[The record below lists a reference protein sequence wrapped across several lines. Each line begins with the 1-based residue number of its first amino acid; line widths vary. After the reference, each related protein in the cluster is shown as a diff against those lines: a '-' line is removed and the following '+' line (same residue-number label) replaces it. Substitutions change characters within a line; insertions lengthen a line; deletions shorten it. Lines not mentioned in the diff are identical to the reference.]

1 MEKPRQWRAVMREEI
16 RDYVKQYGILI
27 PVSLAAALLCYG
39 FLVFSGTIRIDT
51 EELLNH
57 PGSKLGWL
65 TIGRFGLAFLKN
77 LLGLATHS
85 ALKSGILFFLFFWLG
100 GNLLTFGIYHF
111 SGKRAYP
118 YWIFLLL
125 YGTSN
130 IWSYQIY
137 FSVQQA
143 EAACA
148 MFLLVAAA
156 WLTVW
161 ACFAAKG
168 AARVIG
174 AAVSLPLLVLG
185 FGAYQALAAYYI
197 AVCLVFF
204 LAWLENSE
212 RSGTDA
218 GPGQER
224 RAQNRKLLRGCAGIL
239 LLFVVAYVAYRVIA
253 DTWFMATAD
262 YMEGQLGWG
271 RYPVT
276 DCLKNVLRTVK
287 NVLTGIGPRNF
298 SFYAVGV
305 LVTAALVLRR
315 WRKTER
321 TQRGLRFWLRILA
334 LLGLAVSP
342 FLMTIYMGEML
353 VTRAQFALPVAAAFF
368 GMYAA
373 DGISLRWCRRLCT
386 VSVMLALAVQCGYNL
401 RLAYTDVQRFDSDA
415 GKTEQLVA
423 MLCEENGGILPTQ
436 PVVFVGYQQA
446 EMPEWCRRTEMYGWS
461 FYEWDYSSAQPTGAT
476 HRIAGFVQ
484 AYTGNVLNETADEE
498 QKRLAA
504 ELAGELSDFPADGC
518 MAVTEDFIVVR
529 LSETGEAPATDWW

>member
-65 TIGRFGLAFLKN
+65 TIGRFGLAFLKD

-85 ALKSGILFFLFFWLG
+85 ALKSGILFFLFFWMG
-100 GNLLTFGIYHF
+100 GNLLTFGVYHF

-130 IWSYQIY
+130 IWSYQVY

-143 EAACA
+143 EIACA
-148 MFLLVAAA
+148 MLLLVAAA

-161 ACFAAKG
+161 ACFVAKG
-168 AARVIG
+168 AARAIG
-174 AAVSLPLLVLG
+174 VVTLPFLVLG
-185 FGAYQALAAYYI
+185 FGVYQALAAYYI

-204 LAWLENSE
+204 LAWLENSA
-212 RSGTDA
+212 RSRADA
-218 GPGQER
+218 GQER
-224 RAQNRKLLRGCAGIL
+224 RAQNRQLLWGCVGIL
-239 LLFVVAYVAYRVIA
+239 LLFAVSYVTYRVIA

-287 NVLTGIGPRNF
+287 NVLAGVGPRNF

-305 LVTAALVLRR
+305 FVTAALVLRR
-315 WRKTER
+315 WKKTER
-321 TQRGLRFWLRILA
+321 TKRDLRFRLRLLA
-334 LLGLAVSP
+334 LLGLAASP

-353 VTRAQFALPVAAAFF
+353 VTRSQFALPVAAAFF

-373 DGISLRWCRRLCT
+373 DGINLRWCKRLFT
-386 VSVMLALAVQCGYNL
+386 VSVVLALAVQCTYNL
-401 RLAYTDVQRFDSDA
+401 RLAYTDVQRFAGDA
-415 GKTEQLVA
+415 DKTEQMVA
-423 MLCEENGGILPTQ
+423 MLCEENGGALPTQ

-484 AYTGNVLNETADEE
+484 AYTGNVLNGTADEKE
-498 QKRLAA
+498 KRLAA
-504 ELAGELSDFPADGC
+504 ELAAELADFPSDGC
-518 MAVTEDFIVVR
+518 MAATEDLIVVR
-529 LSETGEAPATDWW
+529 LSEPGEAPETDWW

>member
-1 MEKPRQWRAVMREEI
+1 MEKPRQWGAVMREEI

-51 EELLNH
+51 EEILNH

-65 TIGRFGLAFLKN
+65 TIGRFGLAFLKD

-137 FSVQQA
+137 FSVQQS
-143 EAACA
+143 EVACA

-239 LLFVVAYVAYRVIA
+239 LLFVVSYVAYRVIA

-321 TQRGLRFWLRILA
+321 MQRGLRFWLWILA
-334 LLGLAVSP
+334 LLGLAASP

-373 DGISLRWCRRLCT
+373 DGISLRWCGRLCS

-401 RLAYTDVQRFDSDA
+401 RLAYTDVQRFASDA

-436 PVVFVGYQQA
+436 PVIFVGYQQA

-461 FYEWDYSSAQPTGAT
+461 FYEWDYSSTQPTGAT

-518 MAVTEDFIVVR
+518 MAVTEDLIVVR
-529 LSETGEAPATDWW
+529 LSETGEAPAMDWW

>member
-143 EAACA
+143 EVACA

-401 RLAYTDVQRFDSDA
+401 RLAYTDVQRFDSDV

-423 MLCEENGGILPTQ
+423 MLCEENGGTLPTQ
-436 PVVFVGYQQA
+436 PVIFVGYQQA

-518 MAVTEDFIVVR
+518 MAVTEDLIVVR
-529 LSETGEAPATDWW
+529 LSETGETPVTDWW

>member
-1 MEKPRQWRAVMREEI
+1 M
-16 RDYVKQYGILI
+16 
-27 PVSLAAALLCYG
+27 
-39 FLVFSGTIRIDT
+39 
-51 EELLNH
+51 
-57 PGSKLGWL
+57 
-65 TIGRFGLAFLKN
+65 
-77 LLGLATHS
+77 
-85 ALKSGILFFLFFWLG
+85 
-100 GNLLTFGIYHF
+100 
-111 SGKRAYP
+111 
-118 YWIFLLL
+118 
-125 YGTSN
+125 
-130 IWSYQIY
+130 
-137 FSVQQA
+137 
-143 EAACA
+143 
-148 MFLLVAAA
+148 
-156 WLTVW
+156 
-161 ACFAAKG
+161 
-168 AARVIG
+168 
-174 AAVSLPLLVLG
+174 
-185 FGAYQALAAYYI
+185 
-197 AVCLVFF
+197 
-204 LAWLENSE
+204 
-212 RSGTDA
+212 
-218 GPGQER
+218 
-224 RAQNRKLLRGCAGIL
+224 
-239 LLFVVAYVAYRVIA
+239 FVVSYVAYRVIA

-321 TQRGLRFWLRILA
+321 MQRGLRFWLWILA
-334 LLGLAVSP
+334 LLGLAASP

-373 DGISLRWCRRLCT
+373 DGISLRWCGRLCS

-401 RLAYTDVQRFDSDA
+401 RLAYTDVQRFASDA

-436 PVVFVGYQQA
+436 PVIFVGYQQA

-461 FYEWDYSSAQPTGAT
+461 FYEWDYSSTQPTGAT

-518 MAVTEDFIVVR
+518 MAVTEDLIVVR
-529 LSETGEAPATDWW
+529 LSETGEAPAMDWW

>member
-1 MEKPRQWRAVMREEI
+1 MEKPRQWGAVMREEI

-65 TIGRFGLAFLKN
+65 TIGRFGLAFLKE

-143 EAACA
+143 EVACA

-174 AAVSLPLLVLG
+174 AAVSVPLLVLG

-218 GPGQER
+218 GPGQGR
-224 RAQNRKLLRGCAGIL
+224 RGQNRKLLGGCAGIL
-239 LLFVVAYVAYRVIA
+239 LLFVVSYVAYRVIA

-321 TQRGLRFWLRILA
+321 MQRGLRFWLWILA
-334 LLGLAVSP
+334 LLGLAASP

-373 DGISLRWCRRLCT
+373 DGISLRWCGRLCS

-401 RLAYTDVQRFDSDA
+401 RLAYTDVQRFASDA

-436 PVVFVGYQQA
+436 PVIFVGYQQA

-461 FYEWDYSSAQPTGAT
+461 FYEWDYSSTQPTGAT

-518 MAVTEDFIVVR
+518 MAVTEDLIVVR
-529 LSETGEAPATDWW
+529 LSETGEAPAMDWW